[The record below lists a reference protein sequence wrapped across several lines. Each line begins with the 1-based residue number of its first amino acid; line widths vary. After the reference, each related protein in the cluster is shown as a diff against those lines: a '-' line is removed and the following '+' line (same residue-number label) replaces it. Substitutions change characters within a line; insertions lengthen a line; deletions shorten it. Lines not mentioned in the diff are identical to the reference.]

1 MVVNPQQGDAAIED
15 EVPGTVYLI
24 DEQETVEGVKRDG
37 DVVLHPT
44 PSDDPQDPLNWS
56 KKRKWVNSITLQF
69 YTFIIGAGSATGYST
84 YPYIIA
90 NTGIPLATL
99 NSAVGVLFL
108 MFGWGTL
115 LWCPIGLQYGRRGVY
130 IISCIGCTVMNLWA
144 PYTTTVGTWY
154 AHRFLYGFFGA
165 PIEALVEQSMTDI
178 FFTHERGTHIGW
190 FMVWLGGCS
199 YVTPIASAY
208 VAQNMNW
215 KWCFYFPAVF
225 TGLTAILLFFVLD
238 ESMYDRALMRDNAE
252 RRAAE
257 ARANIPDASAEDPA
271 MTVEA
276 IKNFEASSTDEPA
289 TLRYEQLTWWQRR
302 RLFTVVPNKK
312 NVILP
317 MMIRSLKLA
326 YEFPII
332 AMSGFQNGLFLM
344 MFTILNGTWTTI
356 FGGSPYNF
364 TGGTVGLMYI
374 GPFIGSLIGGL
385 YSGRFADWYH
395 NWAARRNGGVREPE
409 QRLVLYVMATVTL
422 TVGNLLYGVGSANGI
437 HWIGVVIGGGIV
449 CIAGVVCG
457 ASPIAYISD
466 SYRDLTGEGMIT
478 MTIIRDT
485 MGFAA
490 SYAITPWVEAEGIQ
504 NTFLTVAMLAFGLSL
519 TFFPFIWFGK
529 AERRRTA
536 AKYYKY
542 AASATVSH

>member
-56 KKRKWVNSITLQF
+56 RKRKWVNSITLQF

-130 IISCIGCTVMNLWA
+130 IISCIGCT
-144 PYTTTVGTWY
+144 
-154 AHRFLYGFFGA
+154 
-165 PIEALVEQSMTDI
+165 
-178 FFTHERGTHIGW
+178 
-190 FMVWLGGCS
+190 
-199 YVTPIASAY
+199 
-208 VAQNMNW
+208 NMDW
-215 KWCFYFPAVF
+215 KWCFYFPAIF

-238 ESMYDRALMRDNAE
+238 ESMYDRALMRENAE

-257 ARANIPDASAEDPA
+257 ARTNVPDASTGVPTL
-271 MTVEA
+271 TVDV

-289 TLRYEQLTWWQRR
+289 TLKYEQLTWWQRR

-312 NVILP
+312 NIILP

-409 QRLVLYVMATVTL
+409 QRLVLYIMATVTL

-519 TFFPFIWFGK
+519 TYFPFIWFGK

-536 AKYYKY
+536 AKYYAY
-542 AASATVSH
+542 AASATASH